1 MRTSWVLKPAKQ
13 TARHSEEHARTH
25 THTRARAHTHT
36 HTHTFTQTHTQ
47 QRLKTEAETKG
58 KTDAGAC
65 RSSHVTNYGRTQT
78 EG

>member
-25 THTRARAHTHT
+25 TRERAARARAHTHT
-36 HTHTFTQTHTQ
+36 HTHTQ

-65 RSSHVTNYGRTQT
+65 RSSHVTNYGQTQT